1 MLVRVESILFS
12 IRINAFITPIVFS
25 VFTLAGGQLTPGIVF
40 SSFAHASFIRY
51 SSGHFIAGL
60 LLLFESQIGYKRI
73 KVMCA
78 VIVATN

>member
-1 MLVRVESILFS
+1 MLVRVESFLFS
-12 IRINAFITPIVFS
+12 IRIHNFIALIVFS

-40 SSFAHASFIRY
+40 SSFAHATFIRY
-51 SSGHFIAGL
+51 SSVHFIAGL

-78 VIVATN
+78 IIVATN